1 MNSGKATQGFS
12 GLFCLWEKTPG
23 AQGMAVET
31 WQGSPLHVGC
41 TSSWMWTWDHHRLWN
56 CQESE
61 NQDSRLFPLGSE
73 HNGQGVDWTLRLLL
87 PGQHLVGSTVLA
99 ARVGGGREPPSLYL

>member
-1 MNSGKATQGFS
+1 M
-12 GLFCLWEKTPG
+12 
-23 AQGMAVET
+23 
-31 WQGSPLHVGC
+31 GC

-73 HNGQGVDWTLRLLL
+73 HNSQGVDWTPASFSKDVLLAPQSLL
-87 PGQHLVGSTVLA
+87 PELVGAGSHPVCLCDGSG
-99 ARVGGGREPPSLYL
+99 VGAQGGLHGLPSCELSGPAPAFRQANV